1 MASYA
6 GASHATVTEKLCPS
20 RHFRRTRQPS
30 HPPLRFVGNS
40 RFPSFYPLPLPAFV
54 LPIFLLAAEELCRP
68 FHEEQGWLGES
79 VREFGG
85 EPSSAAMEAS
95 LSGPETSARVGG
107 VGRRRWL
114 AKEATS
120 FVPAYVSLGRF
131 FLAGSTVLS
140 LRGYVE

>member
-1 MASYA
+1 VTRENGLLRWCITCNCDGKTLSISSFQA
-6 GASHATVTEKLCPS
+6 HEATISPTPS
-20 RHFRRTRQPS
+20 IRWY
-30 HPPLRFVGNS
+30 S

-107 VGRRRWL
+107 GWPSQMVGTRGDEFRTCICLPRQ
-114 AKEATS
+114 
-120 FVPAYVSLGRF
+120 
-131 FLAGSTVLS
+131 VLS
-140 LRGYVE
+140 CRLYST

>member
-107 VGRRRWL
+107 GWPSQMVGTRGDEFRTCICLPRQ
-114 AKEATS
+114 
-120 FVPAYVSLGRF
+120 
-131 FLAGSTVLS
+131 VLS
-140 LRGYVE
+140 CRLYST